1 MGALYLTQQTE
12 GAVVA
17 VSSQQVAAVSRELV
31 QDPIKRVNVIPPKK
45 TAPFG
50 DTCDACCECKDDVK
64 DKALPAAATGL
75 TDKFQIVTYW
85 GDRVTLTCQMQDKQ
99 NIL

>member
-1 MGALYLTQQTE
+1 MWALHLTQQTE

-31 QDPIKRVNVIPPKK
+31 EHTIECVNVVPPEK

-50 DTCDACCECKDDVK
+50 DTCDTCCERKDYVSDTE
-64 DKALPAAATGL
+64 LPAG
-75 TDKFQIVTYW
+75 TDFTHWNLRGIE
-85 GDRVTLTCQMQDKQ
+85 
-99 NIL
+99 